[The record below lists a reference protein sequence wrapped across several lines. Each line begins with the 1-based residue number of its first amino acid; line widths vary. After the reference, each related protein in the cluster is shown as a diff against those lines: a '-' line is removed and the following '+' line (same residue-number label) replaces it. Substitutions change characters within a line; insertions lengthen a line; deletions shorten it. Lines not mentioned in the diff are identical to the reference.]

1 MTPDTWKSYDT
12 LLQVTAIAHRGGL
25 LGMDL
30 HAALVAIRKLTGDY
44 VAHAK
49 DDALLIKAKQNGK
62 VT

>member
-1 MTPDTWKSYDT
+1 MTPKTWETYDI

-25 LGMDL
+25 VGMDL
-30 HAALVAIRKLTGDY
+30 HTALVAIRKLTKDY
-44 VAHAK
+44 VVHAK